1 MEFKS
6 VVDRFDLDEH
16 EFYEEVENDIEDYF
30 GDRLSEDEKEAVTS
44 YYIQSVTFK
53 NNLAFDVSYT
63 YDELDPRRLHDLTL
77 EFSENTEYESDK
89 LEEDNYKGFTLSY
102 LQDNKTKEVEIEK
115 DGETIEAEKTVDN
128 EDLREAL
135 ATAIEELKESD
146 IDTDAYDPKV
156 ISAGLIWIA
165 FSTSPKPNGYRPM
178 TKILDYFKFKN
189 VEISSVNL
197 FLHEFKEKCFFPKPK
212 YVDSYGI
219 YKHMNKVL
227 QNIEASEIQRIQA
240 SKRFH
245 ELEGNVMD
253 TVNSKALACGLC
265 YAEESSFE
273 EVALEANR
281 ITVERIYR
289 RYIDK

>member
-6 VVDRFDLDEH
+6 VVDRFDLDDR
-16 EFYEEVENDIEDYF
+16 EFYEQLEEDVEDYF

-53 NNLAFDVSYT
+53 NNLAFDVSYN
-63 YDELDPRRLHDLTL
+63 YEIDPRHLHDLTV
-77 EFSENTEYESDK
+77 EFADGTDYETDK
-89 LEEDNYKGFTLSY
+89 IEEDNYKGFTLSY
-102 LQDNKTKEVEIEK
+102 LQDNKTREIEVEK
-115 DGETIEAEKTVDN
+115 DGETIEAEKNVDN

-135 ATAIEELKESD
+135 ATAIEELKDSD

-165 FSTSPKPNGYRPM
+165 FSTSPKPNDYRKM
-178 TKILDYFKFKN
+178 TKILDYFKFRN
-189 VEISSVNL
+189 VETSSVNL

-212 YVDSYGI
+212 YVDNYGI
-219 YKHMNKVL
+219 YEHMIRVL
-227 QNIEASEIQRIQA
+227 DNIDASEIQRIQA
-240 SKRFH
+240 YKRFH
-245 ELEGNVMD
+245 DLEGNVMD
-253 TVNSKALACGLC
+253 TVNSKALACALC
-265 YAEESSFE
+265 YAKETSFE
-273 EVALEANR
+273 DIALEANR